1 MTTAFKRNKYLFL
14 LSHPSMIDMSSRRVR
29 RARERAKA
37 REKVDVSSV
46 SDDIK
51 HMIVHEWAHYTIS
64 MDELARK
71 YGSTWEQ
78 VYEIIKNAKTQLL
91 WTQPKERV
99 R

>member
-1 MTTAFKRNKYLFL
+1 
-14 LSHPSMIDMSSRRVR
+14 MSGRRVR
-29 RARERAKA
+29 RAREKVRE
-37 REKVDVSSV
+37 REKVDVSGI

-51 HMIVHEWAHYTIS
+51 HMIVYEWAHYTIS

-71 YGSTWEQ
+71 YGLTWEQ
-78 VYEIIKNAKTQLL
+78 VYEIIRNVKTQLL

>member
-1 MTTAFKRNKYLFL
+1 
-14 LSHPSMIDMSSRRVR
+14 MINMSGRRVR
-29 RARERAKA
+29 RAREKVRE
-37 REKVDVSSV
+37 REKVDVSGI

-51 HMIVHEWAHYTIS
+51 HMIVYEWAHYTIS

-71 YGSTWEQ
+71 YGLTWEQ
-78 VYEIIKNAKTQLL
+78 VYEIIRNVKTQLL

>member
-1 MTTAFKRNKYLFL
+1 
-14 LSHPSMIDMSSRRVR
+14 MINMSGRRVR
-29 RARERAKA
+29 RARERVRE
-37 REKVDVSSV
+37 REKVDVSGI

-51 HMIVHEWAHYTIS
+51 HMIVYEWAHYTIS

-71 YGSTWEQ
+71 YGLTWEQ
-78 VYEIIKNAKTQLL
+78 VYEIIRNVKTQLL